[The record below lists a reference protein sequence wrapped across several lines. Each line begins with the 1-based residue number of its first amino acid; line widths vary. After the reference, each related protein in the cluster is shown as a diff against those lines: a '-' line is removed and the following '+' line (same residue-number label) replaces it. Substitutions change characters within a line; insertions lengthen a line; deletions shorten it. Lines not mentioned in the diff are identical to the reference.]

1 MVKKVA
7 CLLTVLLLSG
17 CFKSTV
23 HAQDI
28 PYEGYTYD
36 HNKTEQAAPSMYRP
50 DRKYSFGTVEAPA
63 ALTDMYAY
71 EGQLYVLDSAGSQVL
86 VLNEGLE
93 LSGSIAF
100 MDREGNPVSFP
111 QAQGLF
117 VCQWG
122 IYISDTVGLCVD
134 RFDLDGSFVMRYEKP
149 QSPAYDDAI
158 PFAVSKVVVDKGGNV
173 YALVDG
179 LYAGAVMFAQSG
191 EFLGFFGPNEVE
203 MTVEMLLDQSWKR
216 LLTDEQKQAMNRFVP
231 MAYTSFDI
239 DQENFIYTCSR
250 NAINENTRVRRLNPS
265 GKGLWD
271 GRKLFFGD
279 HIPASQWVDGL
290 PNESQIVD
298 VNIGENGV
306 LSVLDAARG
315 RVFLYD
321 ENGTLLG
328 VFGGRGNQLGTVEE
342 AAALESIGNH
352 IYVMDKKSS
361 DITRYTLTEYGEVFY
376 QALDLYNSGEYEKA
390 MPLWQKVL
398 EKNSYCQLAYTGIG
412 KALLKQGDFAEAL
425 KSFRLGQDREEYS
438 QAFEEYRFLFMREH
452 FTVIVVVLSAVAA
465 GIFVFGRWRKKHGS
479 KRNKTRHWDMLK
491 APIATLED
499 FLYKKEWSVPFAT
512 VTVAVWFLLEILK
525 YFGTGFAFNQNNPES
540 FNIFLPLMSTVV
552 LYLLFAIVNWAV
564 STLSEG
570 KGTLKM
576 IYCSMSYVLL
586 PYLITQT
593 VCLLLSQVFVLEE
606 QAFLVFIALAG
617 LVWSGILL
625 MIVITT
631 VHDYTLGKACGNL
644 LLTLLGI
651 VIVVFLLF
659 MLVVLFEQVANLFL
673 TVYNELT
680 LRM

>member
-7 CLLTVLLLSG
+7 CLLAVLLLFASMN
-17 CFKSTV
+17 STV

-36 HNKTEQAAPSMYRP
+36 HNKTEQPAPAMYRP
-50 DRKYSFGTVEAPA
+50 DKKGSFGTVELPA

-71 EGQLYVLDSAGSQVL
+71 EGRLYVLNSAGSQVL
-86 VLNEGLE
+86 ILNEQLE
-93 LSGSIAF
+93 NLGSIGF
-100 MDREGNPVSFP
+100 QDQEGNLMAFQ

-117 VCQWG
+117 VCQGG
-122 IYISDTVGLCVD
+122 IYISDMAGLCVY
-134 RFDLDGSFVMRYEKP
+134 RFDLEGRFVARYEKP

-179 LYAGAVMFAQSG
+179 LYAGAVMFAENG
-191 EFLGFFGPNEVE
+191 EFLGYYGPNEVE

-216 LLTDEQKQAMNRFVP
+216 FLTEEQKKAMSRFVP

-239 DQENFIYTCSR
+239 DEENFIYTCSR

-271 GRKLFFGD
+271 GKKLFFGD
-279 HIPASQWVDGL
+279 HIPASQWVEGL
-290 PNESQIVD
+290 SNESQIVD
-298 VNIGENGV
+298 VNISENGV
-306 LSVLDAARG
+306 LSILDAARG

-321 ENGTLLG
+321 ENGSLLG
-328 VFGGRGNQLGTVEE
+328 VFGSKGSQLGAVEE
-342 AAALESIGNH
+342 ATALESIGDH

-361 DITRYTLTEYGEVFY
+361 DITRYTLTEYGEILY
-376 QALDLYNSGEYEKA
+376 QALELYNSGEYEKA

-412 KALLKQGDFAEAL
+412 KALLKQGEFAEAL

-438 QAFEEYRFLFMREH
+438 QAFEEYRFLYMREN
-452 FTVIVVVLSAVAA
+452 FTVIILILLAVAI
-465 GIFVFGRWRKKHGS
+465 GLFLFGRWRKKHGRERS
-479 KRNKTRHWDMLK
+479 KTRHFAVLK
-491 APIATLED
+491 APVSTIED
-499 FLYKKEWSVPFAT
+499 FVYKKEWSVRFAT
-512 VTVAVWFLLEILK
+512 LIIAAWFLLEILK
-525 YFGTGFAFNQNNPES
+525 YFGTGFAFNQNNPAK

-552 LYLLFAIVNWAV
+552 LYLLFVIVNWAV

-593 VCLLLSQVFVLEE
+593 ACLLLSHVFVLEE
-606 QAFLVFIALAG
+606 QAFMIFIELAG
-617 LVWSGILL
+617 FAWSAIML
-625 MIVITT
+625 MMVLTT
-631 VHDYTLGKACGNL
+631 IHDYTLGKACGNL
-644 LLTLLGI
+644 FLTLLGI
-651 VIVVFLLF
+651 VIVFFLLF
-659 MLVVLFEQVANLFL
+659 MLVVLFEQVGNLFL
-673 TVYNELT
+673 TVYNEMT